1 MIEDLSEEVLNL
13 LRKDSIICPRCH
25 TTMDFSM
32 ETESFG
38 NGMKKVTTYYK
49 CSVCSYRIPDMTIE
63 IYRYNGSAK
72 IKLNGKF

>member
-1 MIEDLSEEVLNL
+1 
-13 LRKDSIICPRCH
+13 
-25 TTMDFSM
+25 MDFSM